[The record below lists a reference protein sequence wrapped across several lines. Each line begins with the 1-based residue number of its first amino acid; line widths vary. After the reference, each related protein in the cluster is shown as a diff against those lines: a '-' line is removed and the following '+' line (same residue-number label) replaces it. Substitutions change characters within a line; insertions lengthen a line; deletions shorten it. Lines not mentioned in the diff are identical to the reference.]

1 MKKYFKKLSCALL
14 TFVMVLAMTPLGV
27 SAERLYYDKSSVVY
41 LSGSNDTGSLYIG
54 NLTSKQKIAKS
65 SVKASG
71 SAIRLVSLDK
81 NSWSNQS
88 DYFTAGMK
96 PNSYSSN
103 SYSVRYLIKKTGNA
117 KISFKVGS
125 KTYTSTVKILPYTNP
140 LSKLTVTGV
149 KGNLASKFKKNGSA
163 TARVSKA
170 QKNATIQCKA
180 AKNWKITAIT
190 YNDNIKKLYRNI
202 NSQNGVGVASL
213 SLPIGSLSAKSGN
226 YLNVSLYNTQ
236 THGYV
241 NCTLELN

>member
-27 SAERLYYDKSSVVY
+27 SAADIYYEKSSVIY
-41 LSGSNDTGSLYIG
+41 FSGSNNYNSLYIG
-54 NLTSKQKIAKS
+54 DLSSKQKIAKS
-65 SVKASG
+65 SVKVSG
-71 SAIRLVSLDK
+71 SAIKLQALDK
-81 NSWSNQS
+81 NSWSNHS
-88 DYFTAGMK
+88 EYFTTGVK
-96 PNSYSSN
+96 PYSYSSN
-103 SYSVRYLIKKTGNA
+103 TYYIRYQIKKTGNA

-149 KGNLASKFKKNGSA
+149 KGNLASKFKKSGSA
-163 TARVSKA
+163 TAKVSKA

-180 AKNWKITAIT
+180 AKNWKITSIS

-226 YLNVSLYNTQ
+226 YLNVNLYNTQ

>member
-27 SAERLYYDKSSVVY
+27 SAESLYYDKSSVVY
-41 LSGSNDTGSLYIG
+41 LSGSNDYGSLYIG

-96 PNSYSSN
+96 PYSSSSN

-125 KTYTSTVKILPYTNP
+125 KTYTSKVKILPYTNP

-149 KGNLASKFKKNGSA
+149 KGNLASKFKKSGSA
-163 TARVSKA
+163 TAKVSKA

-180 AKNWKITAIT
+180 AKNWKITSIT